1 MSICQQNRLSSWTTP
16 DQVEMTMPAG
26 VMSCRGRQTALPE
39 CGHVY
44 LRPFRCLEI
53 CGVILLYLLLTLIA
67 TFPAVKS
74 LNTRFIGG
82 GDTLVNAWNL
92 WWIRWAV
99 TCKGQAPFHTSM
111 LYHPDGVSLAYHT
124 LNLFN
129 GCLAILFQTVLGLN
143 LITTFN
149 VISLLTFV
157 ASGLSTFVLVRS
169 MTGSPTAGLVA
180 GLIFTFSPYRVGRVS
195 FGNLDLYSTQ
205 FIPLLVWFLTR
216 MNQTHQ
222 WRYAMGAAIAL
233 SLTGWCS
240 LELGFGTGILTVFLF
255 VLDLYGTK
263 LLMVRLKRWF
273 LFALLTCVFM
283 SPFILPMA
291 RDYPSFQDQTDQ
303 SEASAS
309 NSADLLGFFIPD
321 NATQPLI
328 KRVGPGLIARE
339 IDRIYATFYGNPS
352 EKTVFLG
359 YSVLAMT
366 IISLCVVRSNAVRRW
381 LLIAI
386 MFFVLCL
393 GPVLRVAGRAVL
405 SPMPYALLFRLPLLK
420 FGRSPS
426 RLAIFLMLA
435 VAIITGCG
443 CAALERRWEWFK
455 WVTILIGGLIFA
467 EFLII
472 PLRLDSRAVSIP
484 AYYDLLA
491 EKNQK
496 LAILDIPIDLYGAQG
511 PAPQY
516 MLYQTV
522 HQKPI
527 VGGYISRTPTRLLQM
542 LERPFLYQLRARVY
556 NDAEPY
562 EFSPGVVAQ
571 GLEDLHSLNVQ
582 YIILHKSELS
592 AEDCQTV
599 RLALGALLSE
609 PVHEDG
615 AIVVWRLDAAVDNAA
630 LIAVR

>member
-1 MSICQQNRLSSWTTP
+1 MLT
-16 DQVEMTMPAG
+16 D

-39 CGHVY
+39 CEHVH
-44 LRPFRCLEI
+44 LRLFRCLEI

-74 LNTRFIGG
+74 LNTRFIGR

-92 WWIRWAV
+92 WWLRWAV

-129 GCLAILFQTVLGLN
+129 GCLAILFQAVLGLN
-143 LITTFN
+143 LIATFN
-149 VISLLTFV
+149 LISLLTFV
-157 ASGLSTFVLVRS
+157 ASGLSMFVLVRS
-169 MTGSPTAGLVA
+169 MTGSPTAGLVSS
-180 GLIFTFSPYRVGRVS
+180 LIFTFSPYRVGRVS

-216 MNQTHQ
+216 MNQTHR
-222 WRYAMGAAIAL
+222 WRYVVGAAIAL

-255 VLDLYGTK
+255 ILDLYGAK
-263 LLMVRLKRWF
+263 QLLERLKRWF

-283 SPFILPMA
+283 SPCILPMA
-291 RDYPSFQDQTDQ
+291 RDYASFQDQTDQ
-303 SEASAS
+303 FEASAW

-328 KRVGPGLIARE
+328 KRVGSGYIARE
-339 IDRIYATFYGNPS
+339 IDRMYATFYGNPC

-366 IISLCVVRSNAVRRW
+366 VISLSVVRSTAMRRW
-381 LLIAI
+381 FLIAI
-386 MFFVLCL
+386 IFFVLCL
-393 GPVLRVAGRAVL
+393 GPVLHIAGRSVL
-405 SPMPYALLFRLPLLK
+405 SPMPYALFFRLPLLK

-435 VAIITGCG
+435 LAIIVGCG
-443 CAALERRWEWFK
+443 CAALERRWKWFK
-455 WVTILIGGLIFA
+455 WVTILIGTLIFV

-472 PLRLDSRAVSIP
+472 PLRLDSRAASIP

-491 EKNQK
+491 EEDQEV
-496 LAILDIPIDLYGAQG
+496 AILDIPIDLYGAQG
-511 PAPQY
+511 PAAQY

-527 VGGYISRTPTRLLQM
+527 VGGYISRTPTRLLRM
-542 LERPFLYQLRARVY
+542 LERPFLYQLRARIY

-562 EFSPGVVAQ
+562 EFSPGVMAQ

-592 AEDCQTV
+592 VEDCRVV
-599 RLALGALLSE
+599 RMALGALLSE

-615 AIVVWRLDAAVDNAA
+615 TIAVWRLDVAIDR
-630 LIAVR
+630 LGQ

>member
-1 MSICQQNRLSSWTTP
+1 
-16 DQVEMTMPAG
+16 MPTG
-26 VMSCRGRQTALPE
+26 VMSCAGHQAALPE
-39 CGHVY
+39 CGRVHSR
-44 LRPFRCLEI
+44 LSRCLEI

-74 LNTRFIGG
+74 LSTRFIGG

-99 TCKGQAPFHTSM
+99 TYKGQTPFHTSM

-129 GCLAILFQTVLGLN
+129 GCLAILFQAVLGLN

-157 ASGLSTFVLVRS
+157 SSGLSMFVLVRS
-169 MTGSPTAGLVA
+169 MTESPTAGLIA
-180 GLIFTFSPYRVGRVS
+180 SLIFTFSPYRVGRVL

-216 MNQTHQ
+216 MNQTYR
-222 WRYAMGAAIAL
+222 WLYAVGAAIAL

-240 LELGFGTGILTVFLF
+240 LELGFGTGILTAFLF
-255 VLDLYGTK
+255 VLDLYGAK
-263 LLMVRLKRWF
+263 QLAVRLKRWV

-283 SPFILPMA
+283 SPFVLPMA
-291 RDYPSFQDQTDQ
+291 RDYQVFRDQTDQ
-303 SEASAS
+303 SEAAAW
-309 NSADLLGFFIPD
+309 NSADLLGFFMPD
-321 NATQPLI
+321 SATQPLI
-328 KRVGPGLIARE
+328 KRVVPELIGRE
-339 IDRIYATFYGNPS
+339 IDQIYAAFYGNLA

-359 YSVLAMT
+359 YTVLAMT
-366 IISLCVVRSNAVRRW
+366 VISLCVVRSNAVRGW

-393 GPVLRVAGRAVL
+393 GPVLHVAGRDVW
-405 SPMPYALLFRLPLLK
+405 SPLPYALFFRLPLLK

-435 VAIITGCG
+435 LAIIVGCG
-443 CAALERRWEWFK
+443 CAALERRWKWFK
-455 WVTILIGGLIFA
+455 WVTILIGILIFA
-467 EFLII
+467 EFLVI
-472 PLRLDSRAVSIP
+472 PIPLDSRAVSIP
-484 AYYDLLA
+484 SYYDLLA
-491 EKNQK
+491 EEDRE
-496 LAILDIPIDLYGAQG
+496 LAVLDIPIDLYGAQG
-511 PAPQY
+511 PAAQY

-527 VGGYISRTPTRLLQM
+527 VGGYISRTPTRFLRM

-556 NDAEPY
+556 GDAEPY
-562 EFSPGVVAQ
+562 EFSPDVVAQ
-571 GLEDLHSLNVQ
+571 GLEDLRSLNVQ
-582 YIILHKSELS
+582 RIILHKRELS
-592 AEDCQTV
+592 AEDCHV
-599 RLALGALLSE
+599 VWMALGALLSE
-609 PVHEDG
+609 PVYEDG
-615 AIVVWRLDAAVDNAA
+615 AIAVWRLDVAIDH
-630 LIAVR
+630 LRQ